1 MSGSA
6 AAFSSLDP
14 NNLPTDPTSLD
25 IWILRDQNIILST
38 HIISEVSMNLQFA
51 GFIKNILTTFGQVI
65 TITPQPFHQALVL
78 KDKTFLFERMDSNIK
93 YAAKTNKR
101 VSQIATLFQ
110 QIVTQELSF
119 LSQLQAFTKM
129 LIDANIFTTQ
139 PPAQSITPR
148 VRRSKRRIAQF
159 NLSNKSCNNCVE
171 KMSNGFHK
179 ILQSTR
185 NKRNIFDIF
194 TPYSVNE
201 LGATANQNYQLVN
214 RNFANVHITEK
225 KLTHAQNQLHENFVS
240 LDVKEKALLRKE
252 LYLELRSLRSTH
264 YSDFLFDLKE
274 ILKTNHLDKSYA
286 IIFELLRNEEFCFES
301 RCYSLPIF
309 SVLKDNI
316 IQITVEMS
324 SQQLSK
330 AEYISCTI
338 LPNKRTS
345 IYSHQLAILRDGKL
359 HFKGDELPSI
369 SFLQLKD
376 PKIDA
381 RTRPISKED
390 KMEDIFYPIYS
401 NEKVSLQCM
410 LPQHVE
416 IDGEMRYCDQNS
428 LEFGPFPK
436 EIRVGGTIVLS
447 MHIPNHFSQKLAWVN
462 EDFSSIMT
470 FKEKNSTVTPF
481 VQDVIGFFET
491 AQPIHYSLMATTC
504 LVLLVLTIL
513 CCCAIYM
520 NCPSL
525 LTKLLCCCNNRCG
538 FKQRVQNRVEY
549 CKNAQPPP
557 TVANP
562 RSRDQ
567 PVSGPNQDQDNET
580 SFMLDQINPES
591 QTMDQVRPII
601 KNQAPSVGMHSS
613 LCARGYRGCSCLR
626 DKHQC
631 YGPQGQP
638 PAYKQ
643 LTN

>member
-38 HIISEVSMNLQFA
+38 HIISETSMNLKFA

-65 TITPQPFHQALVL
+65 TIETQPFHQALVL
-78 KDKTFLFERMDSNIK
+78 RDKSFMFERMDSNIK

-139 PPAQSITPR
+139 PSVQSITPG
-148 VRRSKRRIAQF
+148 VKRRKRSIAQF
-159 NLSNKSCNNCVE
+159 NLSNESCHNCVE

-240 LDVKEKALLRKE
+240 LDAKEKALLQKE

-309 SVLKDNI
+309 SVLEDNV

-338 LPNKRTS
+338 LPNARTS
-345 IYSHQLAILRDGKL
+345 AYSHQLAILKNDKL
-359 HFKGDELPSI
+359 HFKSDELPSI

-381 RTRPISKED
+381 QTRPISPED
-390 KMEDIFYPIYS
+390 MMEDIFYPIYS
-401 NEKVSLQCM
+401 NEKVSLQCI
-410 LPQHVE
+410 LPKHVE

-436 EIRVGGTIVLS
+436 EVRVSGVTVLS
-447 MHIPNHFSQKLAWVN
+447 MHIPSHFSQKLAWVN

-481 VQDVIGFFET
+481 VRDVIGFFET
-491 AQPIHYSLMATTC
+491 AQPVHYSLMATTC

-525 LTKLLCCCNNRCG
+525 LAKLLCCCNNRCD
-538 FKQRVQNRVEY
+538 FKQRVRNRVEY
-549 CKNAQPPP
+549 CENAQLPP
-557 TVANP
+557 TVANS

-567 PVSGPNQDQDNET
+567 PVSGPSQDPDIET

-601 KNQAPSVGMHSS
+601 KHQAPSVGLHSS
-613 LCARGYRGCSCLR
+613 HCARGYRGCSCLR
-626 DKHQC
+626 DKYQC

-638 PAYKQ
+638 PAYGQ

>member
-1 MSGSA
+1 MSGSST
-6 AAFSSLDP
+6 AFSSLDP
-14 NNLPTDPTSLD
+14 QNLPTDPTSLD

-38 HIISEVSMNLQFA
+38 HIISEESMNLQFA

-65 TITPQPFHQALVL
+65 TVTPQPFHQALVL
-78 KDKTFLFERMDSNIK
+78 REKIFSFERMDSNIK

-101 VSQIATLFQ
+101 VLQIATLFQ

-129 LIDANIFTTQ
+129 LLDANIFTTP
-139 PPAQSITPR
+139 PPAQSTTPQVTR
-148 VRRSKRRIAQF
+148 NKRRIAQF
-159 NLSNKSCNNCVE
+159 NSSNKSCNNCGG
-171 KMSNGFHK
+171 KMSNSFNK
-179 ILQSTR
+179 ILHSNR

-201 LGATANQNYQLVN
+201 LGSTANQNYQLVN

-225 KLTHAQNQLHENFVS
+225 KLTHAQKQLHENFAS
-240 LDVKEKALLRKE
+240 LDTKEKALFRKE
-252 LYLELRSLRSTH
+252 LYLELRSLRSTY

-274 ILKTNHLDKSYA
+274 ILKTNQLDKSYA

-309 SVLKDNI
+309 SVLNDNI

-324 SQQLSK
+324 SQRLSK

-338 LPNKRTS
+338 LPNERTS

-359 HFKGDELPSI
+359 HFNRDDLPSI

-381 RTRPISKED
+381 RTRPISEED

-410 LPQHVE
+410 SPQRVE
-416 IDGEMRYCDQNS
+416 IDGEIRYCDQNS

-447 MHIPNHFSQKLAWVN
+447 LHVPNHFSQKLAWVN
-462 EDFSSIMT
+462 EDFSSITT
-470 FKEKNSTVTPF
+470 FKEKNSTNTPF

-504 LVLLVLTIL
+504 LVILVLSIL

-520 NCPSL
+520 NCPTL
-525 LTKLLCCCNNRCG
+525 LAKLLCCCNNRCG
-538 FKQRVQNRVEY
+538 FKQKVQDRVAY
-549 CKNAQPPP
+549 CKNSQPPP
-557 TVANP
+557 AVVNP

-580 SFMLDQINPES
+580 SFMIDRTDPES
-591 QTMDQVRPII
+591 QTTDQDQPII

-613 LCARGYRGCSCLR
+613 LCARGYRGCLCLR
-626 DKHQC
+626 DQHQC
-631 YGPQGQP
+631 YGPQGKP
-638 PAYKQ
+638 PSYGQ